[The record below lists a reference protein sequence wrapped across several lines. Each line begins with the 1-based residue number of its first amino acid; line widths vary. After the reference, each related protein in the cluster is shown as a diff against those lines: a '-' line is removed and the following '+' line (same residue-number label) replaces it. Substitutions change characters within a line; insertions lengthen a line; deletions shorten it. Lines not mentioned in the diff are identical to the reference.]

1 MEIKFFRKNN
11 ALSIQNAKTRKPTN
25 DELIEELIKK
35 LAEKTYQIEV
45 IYTKNLRDEYLK
57 KKNKFEESL
66 KLSEQKV
73 KTLLAERL
81 AIDLFQLFV
90 DISRFYNV
98 EITSKTTPE
107 TKTETQIKEELQAL
121 LNPLKTSENISN
133 SLKKLHNLFVDY
145 CLIFD
150 LNIEQ
155 IKSKQKQVEND
166 EGSFFDG
173 LFVVF
178 EQ

>member
-1 MEIKFFRKNN
+1 MVIKFFRKNN
-11 ALSIQNAKTRKPTN
+11 ALSIQNATTRNPTN

-35 LAEKTYQIEV
+35 LAEKAHQIEV
-45 IYTKNLRDEYLK
+45 IYTKSLRDEYLK
-57 KKNKFEESL
+57 KKNKLEESL

-73 KTLLAERL
+73 KVLLAERL

-90 DISRFYNV
+90 DISRFYNI
-98 EITSKTTPE
+98 EIASKTTPE
-107 TKTETQIKEELQAL
+107 TKTEMQIKEELQSL
-121 LNPLKTSENISN
+121 LKPLKTSENTCD
-133 SLKKLHNLFVDY
+133 SLQEFYALFVDY
-145 CLIFD
+145 CLIYD

-155 IKSKQKQVEND
+155 IKSKQKQVEFD
-166 EGSFFDG
+166 EGSFFEG